1 MWLKVDSL
9 TQRKAE
15 TKSSPLAI
23 LNKTPNQQPLLI
35 MFKPLSDADDSR
47 ATDETAG
54 PSLFDKPP
62 DFCPLCGY
70 ERAIDATIGVNAI
83 LCQNCAENIGLYSP
97 IHYFVYGHAAYY
109 HIWAYPAPID
119 DWDRDAPPTFLST
132 TSHDGLPFTELDTAD
147 QELVY
152 TLVTDTDP
160 HPDGF
165 ESIQLAADG
174 IDDDLVAALNKATT
188 TTPESPLDNLNH
200 LQSTLPK
207 PTLFTP
213 NQAYTT
219 SQSDLV
225 DLLESST
232 TEQGTLSL

>member
-1 MWLKVDSL
+1 
-9 TQRKAE
+9 
-15 TKSSPLAI
+15 
-23 LNKTPNQQPLLI
+23 
-35 MFKPLSDADDSR
+35 MFKSLSDTDASPE
-47 ATDETAG
+47 TDETAAT
-54 PSLFDKPP
+54 SLFETPP

-83 LCQNCAENIGLYSP
+83 LCQNCAENIGRYSP

-119 DWDRDAPPTFLST
+119 DWGRDEPPTFLST
-132 TSHDGLPFTELDTAD
+132 TSHDGLPFTELDADD

-165 ESIQLAADG
+165 ESIELTDEA
-174 IDDDLVAALNKATT
+174 IDDDLVAALNKTTT
-188 TTPESPLDNLNH
+188 TTPESPQDRLSH
-200 LQSTLPK
+200 LQGTLPK

-219 SQSDLV
+219 NQSELV
-225 DLLESST
+225 DLLESTT